1 MFRDPKFIYKNML
14 ELLPNA
20 QKKSIKKEYFLRL
33 SVVALSF
40 SLTAGILFLVSLLP
54 SYFLSSVKKN
64 SVSQGFEN
72 KKSASAALGEDLL
85 VAVRNSKEMLALL
98 KPADG
103 KFSMQDSIVK
113 IISKKNS
120 GVKID
125 GISMNHS
132 KNGQYRISLRGTS
145 KNRELLKSFA
155 ESLRA
160 EKEFNGVDLPISNFT
175 KISDIDFNITLNTA
189 I

>member
-1 MFRDPKFIYKNML
+1 
-14 ELLPNA
+14 
-20 QKKSIKKEYFLRL
+20 
-33 SVVALSF
+33 
-40 SLTAGILFLVSLLP
+40 
-54 SYFLSSVKKN
+54 
-64 SVSQGFEN
+64 
-72 KKSASAALGEDLL
+72 
-85 VAVRNSKEMLALL
+85 MLALL

>member
-1 MFRDPKFIYKNML
+1 ML

-20 QKKSIKKEYFLRL
+20 QKKSIKKKYFLRL

-40 SLTAGILFLVSLLP
+40 SLSAGILFLVSLLP
-54 SYFLSSVKKN
+54 SYFLSVVKEN
-64 SVSQGFEN
+64 SVSQEFEN
-72 KKSASAALGEDLL
+72 KKKSASATLGEDLL
-85 VAVRNSKEMLALL
+85 VAVKNSKEIIALL

-103 KFSMQDSIVK
+103 KFSIHDSIVK

-120 GVKID
+120 GVRID
-125 GISMNHS
+125 GISMNYS
-132 KNGQYRISLRGTS
+132 KDGQYRISLRGIS

-155 ESLRA
+155 ESLKA
-160 EKEFNGVDLPISNFT
+160 EKEFNGVDLPISNFA
-175 KISDIDFNITLNTA
+175 KISDIDFNIILNTA